1 MWKATTEQL
10 NELKFVL
17 TSHKNPHLYY
27 WGNFEYEYNTKTN
40 ELSDFN
46 NLETFVVIESFEHFK
61 QVMKILLTEKLY
73 ISIWEDEI
81 KELTK
86 QIEKL

>member
-10 NELKFVL
+10 NKLKFY
-17 TSHKNPHLYY
+17 TPFINYHKYY
-27 WGNFEYEYNTKTN
+27 WENFVYEFDIETN
-40 ELSDFN
+40 ELINCENRTLIS
-46 NLETFVVIESFEHFK
+46 VIESFEHFK

-81 KELTK
+81 KELIK
-86 QIEKL
+86 QIENL